1 MTEKTSIGFIGVG
14 LMGHGAARNILERGG
29 FPLTILGHRN
39 REPVDDLVKRGAR
52 EVKTPKEVAAVSE
65 VVIVCLPSSFE
76 VEATVYGENGLL
88 AALKPGSVL
97 IDATTAD
104 PAVSRKIGADLAAR
118 RVQMLD
124 AALGRSP
131 REAEAGKLS
140 TYVGGDAALLERM
153 LPILST
159 YADTIVHCGPLGAGT
174 TCKLVNNSI
183 TIGMA
188 TLFAEGFATAAKVG
202 VDLNALAD
210 VLSAGGADGRMWKMM
225 EPWIRSGDDSGLR
238 GPVRIAAKDVRTY
251 ARMAENAGVAT
262 FVAQAVN
269 QTLRLVLNHGHA
281 ESYLPVLPGIL
292 AKLNATK
299 IRDEV

>member
-1 MTEKTSIGFIGVG
+1 MAEKTSIGFIGVG

-52 EVKTPKEVAAVSE
+52 EAKTPKEVAAVSE
-65 VVIVCLPSSFE
+65 VVIVCLPSSIE

-104 PAVSRKIGADLAAR
+104 PAFTRKIGADLAASG
-118 RVQMLD
+118 VAMLD
-124 AALGRSP
+124 AALGRTP
-131 REAEAGKLS
+131 KEAEAGQLS
-140 TYVGGDAALLERM
+140 TYVGGDVALIERVR
-153 LPILST
+153 PILST

-188 TLFAEGFATAAKVG
+188 ALFAEGFVTAAKVG
-202 VDLNALAD
+202 VDLNALCD
-210 VLSAGGADGRMWKMM
+210 VLSAGGAAGRMWTMM
-225 EPWIRSGDDSGLR
+225 EPWIRSGDDSHLR
-238 GPVRIAAKDVRTY
+238 GPLRIGAKDVRTY
-251 ARMAENAGVAT
+251 TRLAENAGVAI

-269 QTLRLVLNHGHA
+269 QTLRLVLNQGYA
-281 ESYLPVLPGIL
+281 DRYLPVLPSIL
-292 AKLNATK
+292 AKLNGTK
-299 IRDEV
+299 IGDGV